1 MFERLANSLGA
12 RTVAA
17 LRAERARHTAAMEL
31 LTVADRAGVLAETA
45 AHLANIDAILKRDS
59 HRRPAGGSDDDAPI

>member
-12 RTVAA
+12 QTVAA
-17 LRAERARHTAAMEL
+17 FRAERARHTAAMEL
-31 LTVADRAGVLAETA
+31 LTVADRAAVLAETA
-45 AHLANIDAILKRDS
+45 AHLANIDAILSDS